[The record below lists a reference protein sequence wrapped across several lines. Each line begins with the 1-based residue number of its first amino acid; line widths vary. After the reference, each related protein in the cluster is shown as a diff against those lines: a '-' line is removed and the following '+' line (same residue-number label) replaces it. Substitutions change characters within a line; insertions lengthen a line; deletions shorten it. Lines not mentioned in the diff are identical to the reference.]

1 MKKQT
6 KKGFTLVELVIV
18 IAVIAIL
25 SAILIPTFG
34 SVISNAN
41 DAAALDNAKTAYT
54 NFLVENGNK
63 LNGDATESA
72 SYVSY
77 ADEDA
82 YILVEPSVTENTTNI
97 IGAKYCYKVVSGKL
111 TEVKFTE
118 VTGANGLKLGN
129 DKYIL
134 KSESKVPASKI
145 ADVTAY
151 NLTDKIY
158 IVYKPATTNP

>member
-34 SVISNAN
+34 SVISDAN
-41 DAAALDNAKTAYT
+41 KTAAMDNAKTAYT
-54 NFLVENGNK
+54 NFLVENGNR

-72 SYVSY
+72 KYVSY

-82 YILVEPSVTENTTNI
+82 YILVEPSVDTESKITK
-97 IGAKYCYKVVSGKL
+97 AKYCYKVVSGKL
-111 TEVKFTE
+111 TAIEYDTLVAVGELVSEGSASIAKSDTE
-118 VTGANGLKLGN
+118 
-129 DKYIL
+129 
-134 KSESKVPASKI
+134 VPASKPTTL
-145 ADVTAY
+145 TAY
-151 NLTDKIY
+151 KLTDKIY
-158 IVYKPATTNP
+158 IVYKLA